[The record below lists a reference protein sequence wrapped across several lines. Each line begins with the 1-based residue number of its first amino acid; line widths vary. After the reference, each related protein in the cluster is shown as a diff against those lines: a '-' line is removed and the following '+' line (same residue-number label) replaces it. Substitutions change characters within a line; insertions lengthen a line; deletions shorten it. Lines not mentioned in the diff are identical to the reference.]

1 MGALLVRNGA
11 VLLGKR
17 APTRQLAPDVWDVF
31 GGHVEPG
38 ETAEAALARELRE
51 ELGIYAKQVNLLEVL
66 DDPQLPDGAFPLF
79 VVDEWVGV
87 PFNNSPEEHTEIRWF
102 SLDQIERL
110 PLAHPAYVSLI
121 ARVWGNK
128 QVG

>member
-1 MGALLVRNGA
+1 MRNGA

-38 ETAEAALARELRE
+38 ETAEAALVRELRE
-51 ELGIYAKQVNLLEVL
+51 ELGIFVNQVTLLEVL
-66 DDPQLPDGAFPLF
+66 DDPQLPDGAFTLF
-79 VVDEWVGV
+79 LVDDWVGV
-87 PFNNSPEEHTEIRWF
+87 PSNNSPEEHTEIRWF
-102 SLDQIERL
+102 SLDEVERL

-121 ARVWGNK
+121 TRVCGSN
-128 QVG
+128 